1 MRTIWVVCGLFI
13 WVGGTP
19 AAAQPGPDG
28 PASKHEFRG
37 AWIATVVN
45 LDWPTSRGTNAAL
58 QQGRLVEMLDKL
70 KDAGINAVF
79 FQVRS
84 ECDAMY
90 ASEIE
95 PWSYWLTG
103 EQGRAPEPVYDPLA
117 FAIEE
122 AHKRGME
129 LHAWFNPYRSV
140 RNTNGYAQDT
150 THVSVRHPEWI
161 LTFGTF
167 KILDPGIPEVR
178 DYVTSVIADVVQRYD
193 IDGVHFDDFFYPYP
207 PNHISNEDADTFA
220 EHNRGFT
227 NVGDWR
233 RDNVNLFV
241 AQVHD
246 SIQVARPWVKFGISP
261 FGIWRNG
268 TPSGITGLDAY
279 NVIFGDATAWL
290 GAGTIDY
297 VVPQLYWAFGG
308 GQDYGKLAPWWASV
322 RNDRHLYTGH
332 GLYRSDPNTFSRA
345 LFAADEVPRQ
355 VRFNRD
361 EPGILGSVFFRA
373 KNITVFPSKGFA
385 DSLKTDL
392 FATPALTPPMAWK
405 DNTPPAPPENL
416 TFTWTNTEELTLDW
430 QAPTASNIFAATR
443 RYAVYRVR
451 AGTEPDGAT
460 VVDDGRNL
468 LAVTG
473 ETSLTDYPGRA
484 DDPYYYV
491 VTAVSANSAES
502 APSNFISAEGRA
514 VAVEREEPATF
525 TLYQNYP
532 NPFNPTTEIRYSLRE
547 PARITLHVYNVLG
560 QVVAT
565 LIDGTWKEMGLHA
578 ARWDGRAND
587 GRTVGSGTYFYIL
600 TVEDRRATK
609 AMVLVR

>member
-1 MRTIWVVCGLFI
+1 M
-13 WVGGTP
+13 TP
-19 AAAQPGPDG
+19 GVSAQP
-28 PASKHEFRG
+28 SLKHEFRG
-37 AWIATVVN
+37 AWIATVLN

-58 QQGRLVEMLDKL
+58 QQERLVDMLDKL
-70 KDAGINAVF
+70 KAAGINAVF

-103 EQGRAPEPVYDPLA
+103 EQGRAPEPFYDPLA
-117 FAIEE
+117 FALEE

-129 LHAWFNPYRSV
+129 LHAWFNPYRTV
-140 RNTNGYAQDT
+140 RNTNSYTQDT
-150 THVSVRHPEWI
+150 THVSVRHPEWT

-167 KILDPGIPEVR
+167 KILNPGLPDVR

-193 IDGVHFDDFFYPYP
+193 VDGIHFDDFFYPYP
-207 PNHISNEDADTFA
+207 PNQITNEDAATFA

-241 AQVHD
+241 AQVYE
-246 SIQVARPWVKFGISP
+246 SIQAAKPWVKFGISP

-268 TPSGITGLDAY
+268 TPSGIVGLDAY

-290 GAGTIDY
+290 DAETIDY
-297 VVPQLYWAFGG
+297 VTPQLYWAFGG
-308 GQDYGKLAPWWASV
+308 GQDYAKLAPWWASV
-322 RNDRHLYTGH
+322 RNQRHLYTGH
-332 GLYRSDPNTFSRA
+332 GLYRSDPNTFSNA

-355 VRFNRD
+355 VHFNRD
-361 EPGILGSVFFRA
+361 QPGILGSVFFRA
-373 KNITVFPSKGFA
+373 KNITVFSSKGFA

-392 FATPALTPPMAWK
+392 FATPALTPPMVWK
-405 DNTPPAPPENL
+405 SNTPPAPPENL
-416 TFTWTNTEELTLDW
+416 ALTWTGTEELTLEW
-430 QAPTASNIFAATR
+430 QAPTAPPLFAATR

-451 AGTEPDGAT
+451 AGTEPDSAT
-460 VVDDGRNL
+460 VVTDGRNL

-473 ETSLTDYPGRA
+473 ETTLTDDPGLA

-491 VTAVSANSAES
+491 VTAVSANSVES
-502 APSNFISAEGRA
+502 APSNLVSAEGRA
-514 VAVEREEPATF
+514 VAVELEEPAAF

-532 NPFNPTTEIRYSLRE
+532 NPFNPITEIRYSLHK
-547 PARITLHVYNVLG
+547 PARVTLRVYNVLG

-565 LIDGTWKEMGLHA
+565 LLDGAREEIGLHTT
-578 ARWDGRAND
+578 RWEGRADD
-587 GRTVGSGTYFYIL
+587 GQTVGSGTYFYTL
-600 TVEDRRATK
+600 TTEDRRATK
-609 AMVLVR
+609 VMVLVR

>member
-1 MRTIWVVCGLFI
+1 MRTIGVVVGLFFFI
-13 WVGGTP
+13 LVGVTS
-19 AAAQPGPDG
+19 ATAQPSP
-28 PASKHEFRG
+28 KHEFRG
-37 AWIATVVN
+37 AWIATVLN

-58 QQGRLVEMLDKL
+58 QQDRLVEMLDKL
-70 KDAGINAVF
+70 QEAGVNAVF

-103 EQGRAPEPVYDPLA
+103 EQGRAPEPFYDPLA

-140 RNTNGYAQDT
+140 RNTNGYMQDPS
-150 THVSVRHPEWI
+150 HVSVQHPEWI

-167 KILDPGIPEVR
+167 KILNPGIPEVR
-178 DYVTSVIADVVQRYD
+178 DYVTSVITDVVRRYD

-207 PNHISNEDADTFA
+207 PNQITNEDDATFA
-220 EHNRGFT
+220 EYNRGFT

-241 AQVHD
+241 AQVND
-246 SIQVARPWVKFGISP
+246 SIQVAKPWVKFGISP

-290 GAGTIDY
+290 NAESIDY

-308 GQDYGKLAPWWASV
+308 RQDYGKLAPWWASV
-322 RNDRHLYTGH
+322 RNGRHLYTGH
-332 GLYRSDPNTFSRA
+332 GLYRSDANTFSGT

-361 EPGILGSVFFRA
+361 DPDIFGNVFFRA
-373 KNITVFPSKGFA
+373 KNITLFPSKGFA

-392 FATPALTPPMAWK
+392 YATPALTPPMAWK
-405 DNTPPAPPENL
+405 RNTPPAPPEEL
-416 TFTWTNTEELTLDW
+416 TVTSTGTEELTLDW
-430 QAPTASNIFAATR
+430 GAPNASGIFAPTR

-451 AGTEPDGAT
+451 SSTEPDAAT
-460 VVDDGRNL
+460 VIADGRNL

-473 ETSLTDYPGRA
+473 NTTLIDFPGIA
-484 DDPYYYV
+484 ADPYYYV
-491 VTAVSANSAES
+491 VTSVSANSIES
-502 APSNFISAEGRA
+502 AASNVVSAEGRA
-514 VAVEREEPATF
+514 VSVELEEPATF
-525 TLYQNYP
+525 MLYQNYP
-532 NPFNPTTEIRYSLRE
+532 NPFNPTTEICFSLDQT
-547 PARITLHVYNVLG
+547 ARVTLRVYNVLG

-565 LIDGTWKEMGLHA
+565 LLDGTQKELGQHVA
-578 ARWDGRAND
+578 HWDGRADD
-587 GRTVGSGTYFYIL
+587 GRTVGSGTYFYTL
-600 TVEDRRATK
+600 TVADRRATK
-609 AMVLVR
+609 AMVFVK